1 MYAQIEAQ
9 SRRIIIGADE
19 APADE
24 INEVMMGLLDMPLI
38 SVMMWQQAAFAEH
51 PEDIVSG
58 LLKQVHAM

>member
-1 MYAQIEAQ
+1 MRRLRR
-9 SRRIIIGADE
+9 SRAGKILTATRVVK
-19 APADE
+19 
-24 INEVMMGLLDMPLI
+24 VMMGLLDMPLI